1 MNKTHFVLGGDLKKS
16 LTEGYTLDLKQ
27 LFKDSF
33 TTTRKHFLPLI
44 VACLITVAIVASL
57 YSFSYQYLAELSEAN
72 QTIVNFLFSSFIVT
86 PLVTGLQMMGIHHS
100 IGLKSRSSDL
110 FNFFNM
116 ILKLALASVIL
127 NVIVYATT
135 VLLTG
140 VLGDNAFMPSILV
153 VLYLNMAF
161 CMVYPLIAEK
171 KIAPQLAI
179 RLSFKLVNKNL
190 FQFTILFILLG
201 LLAVIAALP
210 SGIGLFFFIPFYFN
224 LMGIVYR
231 QMCGVGVVA
240 TEMTDED
247 DDSNNGS
254 SGGDSSQHE
263 PSQNSG
269 TKNSSEFEA

>member
-33 TTTRKHFLPLI
+33 TITRKHFLPLI
-44 VACLITVAIVASL
+44 VACMITVAIVATL
-57 YSFSYQYLAELSEAN
+57 YSFSYQYLTELNEAS

-127 NVIVYATT
+127 NVIIYAST
-135 VLLTG
+135 VLLNSL
-140 VLGDNAFMPSILV
+140 LGDNALMPSILI

-190 FQFTILFILLG
+190 FQFTILFILLA

-240 TEMTDED
+240 TEVADDGDD
-247 DDSNNGS
+247 DDS
-254 SGGDSSQHE
+254 SGGGQSEQTIK
-263 PSQNSG
+263 QNSDS
-269 TKNSSEFEA
+269 KNSAEFEA